1 MATNYSEKLKFL
13 ISFILTLIYYI
24 QRHILFITVVHVKI
38 ITLYQMTSTISAN
51 YSKIVHFTYFIKK
64 FHVCY
69 FFLFFFFFTFLSF
82 WNNLIKVELN
92 CQQKT
97 LFSNFFFRYTEG
109 IWNNFVCRERRTE
122 RKKQNFFLQKNPNIK
137 NGIVCGT
144 CGNVWFILS

>member
-24 QRHILFITVVHVKI
+24 QRHILFITIVHVKI

-69 FFLFFFFFTFLSF
+69 FFFFSFFFLFFL
-82 WNNLIKVELN
+82 
-92 CQQKT
+92 
-97 LFSNFFFRYTEG
+97 Y
-109 IWNNFVCRERRTE
+109 
-122 RKKQNFFLQKNPNIK
+122 FFLIEYVKKEFLCCFSFLLKNINLKHLDIPYNVVK
-137 NGIVCGT
+137 NGKFCLMDTNNILVPEFQ
-144 CGNVWFILS
+144 NVLRIPEYNFNEVQ